1 METHTHIYALTCPDT
16 DQVRYVGKSNNPSK
30 RLYSHLTDGRLN
42 HRHNWLMS
50 LKLNG
55 KTPKLEILDT
65 VKIEEWAFWEMHYI
79 SLYKS
84 FGFNLLNRTNGG
96 EGIGFHNKKTR
107 RSFSGEK
114 NPMFGKKRPDFA
126 KISSE
131 ERKGKTFDEIY
142 GKEKSTSIR
151 NKISN
156 SGKKPKNFSKEVK
169 QKFSDQMRKMVNL
182 ESTRF
187 AMSKNSFFKGKIGQL
202 SPYAKPIIQYDLDG
216 NFIKE
221 WGSIS
226 DADRFFGGNAIKQC
240 LSRGTNRSRGFKWNY
255 K

>member
-55 KTPKLEILDT
+55 KLPKVEILDT
-65 VKIEEWAFWEMHYI
+65 VKIEEWPFWERHYI

-84 FGFNLLNRTNGG
+84 FGFNLLNRTDGG
-96 EGIGFHNKKTR
+96 EGSTYHNQKTR
-107 RSFSGEK
+107 RSFSGEN
-114 NPMFGKKRPDFA
+114 NPMFGKKRPDV
-126 KISSE
+126 SE
-131 ERKGKTFDEIY
+131 RLRKKLKGKTFDEIY
-142 GKEKSTSIR
+142 GKEKSITIR
-151 NKISN
+151 KKISE
-156 SGKKPKNFSKEVK
+156 SGKKPKSFSEQGIINISNANKNKIISEET
-169 QKFSDQMRKMVNL
+169 RLKMK
-182 ESTRF
+182 
-187 AMSKNSFFKGKIGQL
+187 KNSFWKGKKGCL
-202 SPYAKPIIQYDLDG
+202 HSGAKSVIQYDLDG

-221 WGSIS
+221 WPSIS
-226 DADRFFGGNAIKQC
+226 DADRFFGGHGIKQC
-240 LSRGTNRSRGFKWNY
+240 LSKGTNKSHGFKWNY